1 MQRMEHV
8 TLRKEGEIHRKV
20 KIRLPFSEGYLSA
33 REIAQ
38 GVLRLSV
45 SVLQRSPLSVA
56 QALHSRRNALASAI
70 EPYA

>member
-20 KIRLPFSEGYLSA
+20 KIRLPCSEGYLSV

-38 GVLRLSV
+38 GVLRTVRRTPPTMFFFLK
-45 SVLQRSPLSVA
+45 VA
-56 QALHSRRNALASAI
+56 CEPRKSAPDCVG
-70 EPYA
+70 EAVA